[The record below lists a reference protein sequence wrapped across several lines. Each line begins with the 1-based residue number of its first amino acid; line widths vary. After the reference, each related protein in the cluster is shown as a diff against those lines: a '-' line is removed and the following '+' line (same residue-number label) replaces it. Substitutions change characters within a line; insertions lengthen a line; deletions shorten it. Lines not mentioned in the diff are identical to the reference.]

1 MAVGGSFIFEA
12 IGTRWQ
18 IDTAVAL
25 EPEVRA
31 AIAGLIEDY
40 DALYS
45 RFRPDSAVAALAAGG
60 GRLALPAHGAAL
72 GRLYQKLYR
81 LTNGSMSP
89 LVGSVL
95 EHQGYDALYS
105 FTPKG
110 PPAPARVWDEALDW
124 EGPVVTAHGPVT
136 LDVGAAG
143 KGQLVDLVG
152 GLLTDAGHTEFLVD
166 ASGDMLHTG
175 ATALTVGLEHPY
187 DPARAIG
194 TVQLH
199 GRALCASASNRR
211 AWGDGL
217 HHVIDARTGT
227 SVSTVVATWVLA
239 ADTMTADALATALFL
254 AEPEVLAAEFA
265 FDFVQ
270 VFSDGHARFSP
281 TLNGALFT
289 P

>member
-1 MAVGGSFIFEA
+1 MAAGASFSFEA

-18 IDTAVAL
+18 IDTAAPL
-25 EPEVRA
+25 EPGIRA
-31 AIAGLIEDY
+31 AVMRLTEDY

-45 RFRPDSAVAALAAGG
+45 RFRADSAVARLAAGG
-60 GRLALPAHGAAL
+60 GRLHLPEHGAAL
-72 GRLYQKLYR
+72 GRLYRRLYR
-81 LTNGSMSP
+81 LTGGSMSP

-95 EHQGYDALYS
+95 EHQGYDAHYS

-110 PPAPARVWDEALDW
+110 PPAPARPWDAALDW
-124 EGPVVTAHGPVT
+124 EGSVLTARGPVT

-152 GLLTDAGHTEFLVD
+152 GLLAEAGHTEFLVD
-166 ASGDMLHTG
+166 ASGDMLHSGT
-175 ATALTVGLEHPY
+175 TAITVGLEHPY

-194 TVQLH
+194 TVQLR
-199 GRALCASASNRR
+199 GGALCASASNRR
-211 AWGDGL
+211 AWGEGL
-217 HHVIDARTGT
+217 HHVVDARTGR
-227 SVSTVVATWVLA
+227 SVETVVAAWVLA
-239 ADTMTADALATALFL
+239 ADTMTADALATALFF
-254 AEPEVLAAEFA
+254 AEPEVLAEEFV

-289 P
+289 R

>member
-1 MAVGGSFIFEA
+1 MAVGGSFVFEA

-18 IDTAVAL
+18 IDTAAPL
-25 EPEVRA
+25 EPGVRA
-31 AIAGLIEDY
+31 AIAGLVEDY

-45 RFRPDSAVAALAAGG
+45 RFRSDSAVAALAAGG
-60 GRLALPAHGAAL
+60 RLELPAHGAAL
-72 GRLYQKLYR
+72 GLLYRRLYR
-81 LTNGSMSP
+81 LTDGAMSP

-95 EHQGYDALYS
+95 EHQGYDAHYS
-105 FTPKG
+105 FIPKG
-110 PPAPARVWDEALDW
+110 PPAPARRWDAALDW
-124 EGPVVTAHGPVT
+124 EGQVVTAHGPVT

-152 GLLTDAGHTEFLVD
+152 ALLTDAGHAEFLID
-166 ASGDMLHTG
+166 ASGDMLHSGT
-175 ATALTVGLEHPY
+175 TDLTVGLEHPY

-194 TVQLH
+194 TVQLR

-217 HHVIDARTGT
+217 HHVVDARTGA

-254 AEPEVLAAEFA
+254 AEPEVLAGEFA

-281 TLNGALFT
+281 TLNGALFS